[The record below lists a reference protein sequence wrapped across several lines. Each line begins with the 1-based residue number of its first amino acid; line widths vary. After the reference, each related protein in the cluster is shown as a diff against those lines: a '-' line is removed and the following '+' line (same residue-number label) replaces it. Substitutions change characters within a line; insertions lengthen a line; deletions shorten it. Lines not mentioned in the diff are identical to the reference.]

1 MSFKLKSSS
10 WQSTQKIARLF
21 VQTILEKKPRSQ
33 GALVLGLMGE
43 LGSGKTTFI
52 RGFIK
57 SFGIKKRITSPT
69 FLIMRKFFSASQ
81 KCHLYHFDFYR
92 SSSRKDLKI
101 LEFDKII
108 KNPQNIVL
116 IEWAEKIKNLLP
128 KNAIWLTF
136 QHGKEINQRLILIK
150 TKNK

>member
-21 VQTILEKKPRSQ
+21 AQTILEKKPRSQ

-81 KCHLYHFDFYR
+81 KCYLYHFDFYR

>member
-21 VQTILEKKPRSQ
+21 AQTILEKKPRSQ

-128 KNAIWLTF
+128 KDAIWLTF

>member
-1 MSFKLKSSS
+1 MNFKLKSSS

-21 VQTILEKKPRSQ
+21 AQTILEKKPCFQ
-33 GALVLGLMGE
+33 GALVLGLVGE

-52 RGFIK
+52 HGFIK

-69 FLIMRKFFSASQ
+69 FLMMRKFLSASQ
-81 KCHLYHFDFYR
+81 KCYLYHFDFYR
-92 SSSRKDLKI
+92 SSSQKDLKF

-128 KNAIWLTF
+128 KDAIWLF
-136 QHGKEINQRLILIK
+136 FRPGKEINQRLIFIK

>member
-21 VQTILEKKPRSQ
+21 AQTILEKKPCSQ
-33 GALVLGLMGE
+33 GALVLGLVGE

-57 SFGIKKRITSPT
+57 NFGIKKRITSPT
-69 FLIMRKFFSASQ
+69 FLMMRKFFSASQ

-92 SSSRKDLKI
+92 SSSRKDLKN

-128 KNAIWLTF
+128 KDAIWITF
-136 QHGKEINQRLILIK
+136 WHGKEINQRLIFIK

>member
-1 MSFKLKSSS
+1 
-10 WQSTQKIARLF
+10 
-21 VQTILEKKPRSQ
+21 
-33 GALVLGLMGE
+33 
-43 LGSGKTTFI
+43 
-52 RGFIK
+52 
-57 SFGIKKRITSPT
+57 
-69 FLIMRKFFSASQ
+69 
-81 KCHLYHFDFYR
+81 
-92 SSSRKDLKI
+92 

>member
-21 VQTILEKKPRSQ
+21 AQTILEKKPRSQ